1 MQCSY
6 SMSVLAEGYVIE
18 GVDRLSLVVNIFFY
32 GYTEAPWRTEV
43 YAEELGGKNK
53 ILGVP

>member
-1 MQCSY
+1 
-6 SMSVLAEGYVIE
+6 MSVLAEGYVIE